1 MRSFLIAAALLIA
14 AIAIFAATRHSDA
27 QGVPNLK
34 GTWSGTFRTV
44 IYGRNVHHP
53 GSQTIASPPRTR
65 TIRFTFDIEGQDGR
79 LLWGKSW
86 SSSSQ
91 KEPFAATMTT
101 DGVAIIGADTDGL
114 MAIRILSQRRLELCY
129 AHSASSPSRSIV
141 ASCGVLE
148 RSR

>member
-1 MRSFLIAAALLIA
+1 MRTLLIAAALLLA
-14 AIAIFAATRHSDA
+14 AIVIFAATGYSVA

-34 GTWSGTFRTV
+34 GRWSGTFRTV

-65 TIRFTFDIEGQDGR
+65 TIRFMYDIEGQDGR

-86 SSSSQ
+86 SSSSP
-91 KEPFAATMTT
+91 KEPFAAVTAAE
-101 DGVAIIGADTDGL
+101 GAVIIGADTDGL
-114 MAIRILSQRRLELCY
+114 MAVRVLSPRRLELCY
-129 AHSASSPSRSIV
+129 AHSAVGPSQSIV
-141 ASCGVLE
+141 ASCGTLE